1 MNRLSAFASFATF
14 PLVTFTLAA
23 SMLAMTPAHAQAPA
37 PAAKPVLLKP
47 GKPHEKCMV
56 LDSGQKLEYRFES
69 TAKVNFNLHYNKGE
83 SVYYPVKLDRTTGES
98 GLYESKARE
107 KYCFTWENRTDADVE
122 LNYSY
127 KVGK

>member
-1 MNRLSAFASFATF
+1 MKRIVTPGILALFTSFAFA
-14 PLVTFTLAA
+14 LA
-23 SMLAMTPAHAQAPA
+23 SAQA
-37 PAAKPVLLKP
+37 PAAKPVILKP

-98 GLYESKARE
+98 GLYESRARE
-107 KYCFTWENRTDADVE
+107 RYCFTWENRTDADVE

-127 KVGK
+127 KIGK

>member
-1 MNRLSAFASFATF
+1 MKRIVTSGALALCTSLAFA
-14 PLVTFTLAA
+14 LANA
-23 SMLAMTPAHAQAPA
+23 EA
-37 PAAKPVLLKP
+37 PAAKPVILKP

-69 TAKVNFNLHYNKGE
+69 TAKVNFNLHYNKGD
-83 SVYYPVKLDRTTGES
+83 SMYYPIKLDRTTGES
-98 GLYESKARE
+98 GLYEARARE
-107 KYCFTWENRTDADVE
+107 KYCLVWENRTDADVE

>member
-1 MNRLSAFASFATF
+1 MKRVIARCRFALVSSALTVS
-14 PLVTFTLAA
+14 LAF
-23 SMLAMTPAHAQAPA
+23 AQAPA
-37 PAAKPVLLKP
+37 PKPVILKP
-47 GKPHEKCMV
+47 GKPHEKCML

-69 TAKVNFNLHYNKGE
+69 TAKVNFNLHYHKGD

-107 KYCFTWENRTDADVE
+107 KYCFMWENRTDADVE